1 MPNFCKY
8 CGDPVS
14 DGELFCDNCGKRI
27 EGEPPRPPAP
37 PPPKPA
43 CPGCGAELNPGAK
56 FCRKCGTRVAGAPP
70 PPPLPKR
77 PPPLLPAGKPSGRPP
92 AAPPPPR
99 PPVPST
105 PSTASRKKRGKKGC
119 CGCTLALA
127 ALVLAA
133 LGGAFYFYSWH
144 TARENLDAIAERWSR
159 EGGEGFL
166 DIDFAIT
173 PETSPGNPRLI
184 QSTWSQQDIMAS
196 EVFPATI
203 PPGAGS
209 VSIETSAG
217 TVGVDFASL
226 NLEDKEDALIVHILP
241 ELHDANSGMTL
252 HGYDFS
258 LESGRSAFAA
268 RNRITI
274 PRRAPANK
282 AGQVYYYN
290 PKTREYEFVYSEVS
304 EDGKSYHAYLDH
316 FSIVV
321 EGIPDKYQP
330 GQAGRGLFHEPG
342 YEKAMPVM
350 ARSVA
355 VSDDALDKWME
366 RHKLDLRKVCET
378 DVKSVDGLAV
388 SIDVLGGVD
397 SIQSSAQDF
406 SSIAQFAQ
414 RAQLGKCL
422 NTTGN
427 WLLGCKIVYQL
438 TKEPSRDLWK
448 VLEKNKVDLSLAALG
463 AGAKSFAWGIPVG
476 TAVTA
481 VSLTWASFGLLT
493 STVDVV
499 RDLLGKPPA
508 VWHWQEAAYQRF
520 LRDWYAPLEIG
531 GVRYAVGFWDLN
543 RVGPGPSKAR
553 TIMEDAGVM
562 LAENH
567 DYMHLTVS
575 DILLKNQNDPDA
587 LQTDL
592 ETLKIGYLRHFWNLD
607 PEVRRD
613 WSFNDYLEEYLTR
626 HRNTLEAKYGMY
638 WRLDPATS
646 DKFVRDLKRKYLE
659 EYKDPPRKTIKEYI
673 ERHDSYIDK
682 CIQARTRAVV
692 WDDYCWKRETL
703 KKFIADKVLPALNDR
718 IYFYVKDPTL
728 PKEAHFDK
736 SPYSAY
742 HKDRKLEDYARY
754 MRFLDA
760 KGRSVKASAL
770 LGYDFYPNNADK
782 SEYGE
787 ESIQPYPRENTDL
800 VFHCTRYHYMQMG
813 APGWLV
819 LNGRKTWPE
828 VRLPIDIPPLDGS
841 GTTRVELVIPNEAL
855 KADLRRF
862 TGVWVPIEMDG
873 KLQAQDWL
881 LGLVFV
887 EKYNEFCEYEGPAGS
902 ITTSLRS
909 WMEIKHFDFDER
921 TVSLTINF
929 IKNDPDRGQDTATFQ
944 IDRSD
949 RLVMKNS
956 GGTYVFLRQP
966 PAESPFG
973 PDFAKESAAFLEA
986 VREDSA
992 KAPRDRPVGHLG
1004 GSVATAGTITIGGK

>member
-1 MPNFCKY
+1 MF
-8 CGDPVS
+8 GFVS
-14 DGELFCDNCGKRI
+14 
-27 EGEPPRPPAP
+27 
-37 PPPKPA
+37 
-43 CPGCGAELNPGAK
+43 
-56 FCRKCGTRVAGAPP
+56 V
-70 PPPLPKR
+70 
-77 PPPLLPAGKPSGRPP
+77 
-92 AAPPPPR
+92 
-99 PPVPST
+99 V
-105 PSTASRKKRGKKGC
+105 
-119 CGCTLALA
+119 
-127 ALVLAA
+127 LVVLGVAA
-133 LGGAFYFYSWH
+133 LGIMAFYH
-144 TARENLDAIAERWSR
+144 P
-159 EGGEGFL
+159 GFL
-166 DIDFAIT
+166 LKDKEESLETILERMDSEGSIESFLNTDFAIT
-173 PETSPGNPRLI
+173 KETSPGNPRLI
-184 QSTWSQQDIMAS
+184 KTTWSELDVKGS
-196 EVFPATI
+196 EVFVADVA
-203 PPGAGS
+203 PGAGS
-209 VSIETSAG
+209 VTLETSAG
-217 TVGVDFASL
+217 TVGVDFTFL
-226 NLEDKEDALIVHILP
+226 NPEDGQEDRLAVHVLP

-258 LESGRSAFAA
+258 LESGRRVFAA

-274 PRRAPANK
+274 PRHAPDNK
-282 AGQVYYYN
+282 DGQVYYYN

-304 EDGKSYHAYLDH
+304 EDGKSYHAYLEH

-406 SSIAQFAQ
+406 LSIAQFAQ

-463 AGAKSFAWGIPVG
+463 AAAKSFAWGIPVG

-508 VWHWQEAAYQRF
+508 VWGWQEAAYQRF
-520 LRDWYAPLEIG
+520 LRDGYAPLEIG

-543 RVGPGPSKAR
+543 RVGPGSSEAR
-553 TIMEDAGVM
+553 KIMEDAGVM

-607 PEVRRD
+607 PEVRQD
-613 WSFNDYLEEYLTR
+613 WSFNDYLEEYLTLK
-626 HRNTLEAKYGMY
+626 NSQGQASYGMY
-638 WRLDPATS
+638 WLLDPATT

-703 KKFIADKVLPALNDR
+703 KKFIADKVLPAFNDR
-718 IYFYVKDPTL
+718 IYFFVKDSDL
-728 PKEAHFDK
+728 PEGTHFDQ

-742 HKDRKLEDYARY
+742 HKNREIKDYGRY
-754 MRFLDA
+754 MWFLDA
-760 KGRSVKASAL
+760 KGKPVETGSYGEYA
-770 LGYDFYPNNADK
+770 FYPNNADK
-782 SEYGE
+782 SDYGE
-787 ESIQPYPRENTDL
+787 EARQPYPRENSDF
-800 VFHCTRYHYMQMG
+800 VFHCSRYHFMQMG

-819 LNGRKTWPE
+819 LHGRLDWPE
-828 VRLPIDIPPLDGS
+828 VRIPIEIPPPDGS
-841 GTTRVELVIPNEAL
+841 GTTRVELVIPKQSLQNEL
-855 KADLRRF
+855 QKF
-862 TGVWVPIEMDG
+862 SGVWRPVDDLG
-873 KLQAQDWL
+873 KR
-881 LGLVFV
+881 GLPTSWMTAFIYFP
-887 EKYNEFCEYEGPAGS
+887 KHNEFCEYEGAERAQSDPGLW
-902 ITTSLRS
+902 T
-909 WMEIKHFDFDER
+909 EIRKFDYDKK
-921 TVSLTINF
+921 TGILTIDYRLN
-929 IKNDPDRGQDTATFQ
+929 NPD
-944 IDRSD
+944 
-949 RLVMKNS
+949 
-956 GGTYVFLRQP
+956 GGTGIATYRINHEGRLLMHNAQTGEDSVWTRVATQSGWP
-966 PAESPFG
+966 EMEK
-973 PDFAKESAAFLEA
+973 DMDDFLEK
-986 VREDSA
+986 VREAAA
-992 KAPRDRPVGHLG
+992 KKPTDNKPRSTSGVVVGG
-1004 GSVATAGTITIGGK
+1004 VIRIGNE